1 MQEVIGSTPIFS
13 TPNYSTMLA
22 NIFIVLGCLF
32 ALILIV
38 AVIMPKKSTIIA
50 NIDIELNKDQV
61 FEYLKHM
68 TNQKYFNKW
77 VMADPNSEMVYT
89 GEDAKVGFKVYWNS
103 KNNNVGEGEQEIIE
117 IVDGE
122 KMKVEIR
129 FVRPMQGTSYSTT
142 TTTAKSDNLTNVNLT
157 FESTSKIP
165 FNVMSALF
173 VPMLRKDMNETLSNL
188 KVLLEKN

>member
-1 MQEVIGSTPIFS
+1 MLSTIFTIVGS
-13 TPNYSTMLA
+13 
-22 NIFIVLGCLF
+22 VF
-32 ALILIV
+32 ALILLL
-38 AVIMPKKSTIIA
+38 ALIMPKKSTIIA
-50 NIDIELNKDQV
+50 DIDIELGKDQV
-61 FEYLKHM
+61 FEYVKHM

-117 IVDGE
+117 IVEGE
-122 KMKVEIR
+122 KIKVEIR

-142 TTTAKSDNLTNVNLT
+142 TTTMKSENLTNVNLT

-173 VPMLRKDMNETLSNL
+173 VPMLRKDMNQTLSNL
-188 KVLLEKN
+188 KALLEKK

>member
-1 MQEVIGSTPIFS
+1 MLSTIFTIVGS
-13 TPNYSTMLA
+13 
-22 NIFIVLGCLF
+22 VF
-32 ALILIV
+32 ALILLL
-38 AVIMPKKSTIIA
+38 ALIMPKKSTIIA
-50 NIDIELNKDQV
+50 DIDIELGKDQV
-61 FEYLKHM
+61 FEYVKHM

-117 IVDGE
+117 IVEGE

-142 TTTAKSDNLTNVNLT
+142 TTTMKSENLTNVNLT
-157 FESTSKIP
+157 FESTSKMP
-165 FNVMSALF
+165 FNVMSVLF
-173 VPMLRKDMNETLSNL
+173 VPMLRKDMNQTLSNL
-188 KVLLEKN
+188 KALLEKK

>member
-1 MQEVIGSTPIFS
+1 
-13 TPNYSTMLA
+13 MLV
-22 NIFIVLGCLF
+22 NILIVLGCLF
-32 ALILIV
+32 ALILIA
-38 AVIMPKKSTIIA
+38 AVIIPKKLTIVT
-50 NIDIELNKDQV
+50 NIDIERNKDQV